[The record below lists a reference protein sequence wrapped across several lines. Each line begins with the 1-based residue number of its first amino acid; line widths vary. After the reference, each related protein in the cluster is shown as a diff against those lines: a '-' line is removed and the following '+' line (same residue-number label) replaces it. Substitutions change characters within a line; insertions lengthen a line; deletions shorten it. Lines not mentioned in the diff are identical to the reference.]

1 MSKKVAVVTGYA
13 GFIGSTFTEKLLER
27 GYHVYCIDRF
37 SYLSYEDTSQKLIN
51 NYKEQT

>member
-27 GYHVYCIDRF
+27 GYQILIIDKEKKIF
-37 SYLSYEDTSQKLIN
+37 S
-51 NYKEQT
+51 